1 VDFRTKQTMNA
12 PVEEIEEEIER
23 LEEDAEEIEE
33 LYAEFFNRV
42 GTHKSRGV
50 AGAFWNT
57 PSDEV
62 ESLQRE
68 ALRMYES
75 WYTSASTLVSEYLGS
90 RIDEFEKHHNEFKE
104 RIRLDKSARS
114 DTRKV
119 IQRQN
124 RDFDSQRS
132 IVQSVPDRVRL
143 RALEVRRQISKDVA
157 QSEIEKANELF
168 DEGEIRASGV
178 VGGIALERYLI
189 MGCENADAE
198 IEYGYK
204 DGIDALAQKLFE
216 ADEIDKSPYQHLKH
230 LSSVRAD
237 CAHANENEPDERDVE
252 RLLSDAEDYIR
263 GRKI

>member
-1 VDFRTKQTMNA
+1 MKA
-12 PVEEIEEEIER
+12 PVEDIKKEIER
-23 LEEDAEEIEE
+23 LKEDAEEIEE
-33 LYAEFFNRV
+33 LYTEFFNRV

-50 AGAFWNT
+50 AGTFWNT

-62 ESLQRE
+62 EALQRE
-68 ALRMYES
+68 ALRKYES
-75 WYTSASTLVSEYLGS
+75 WYTSARTLVSEYLTS
-90 RIDEFEKHHNEFKE
+90 RMEEFEKHHNEFKE

-119 IQRQN
+119 AQRQN

-132 IVQSVPDRVRL
+132 ILQSVPDRVRL
-143 RALEVRRQISKDVA
+143 RTLEVRRQISKDVA
-157 QSEIEKANELF
+157 QSEIEKAHELF

-178 VGGIALERYLI
+178 VGGIGLERYL
-189 MGCENADAE
+189 MMKCENANTE
-198 IEYGYK
+198 IKYGYK

-216 ADEIDKSPYQHLKH
+216 ANEIDKSPYQHLKH

-237 CAHANENEPDERDVE
+237 CAHANEDDPDERDVE
-252 RLLSDAEDYIR
+252 RLLNDTEDYIR